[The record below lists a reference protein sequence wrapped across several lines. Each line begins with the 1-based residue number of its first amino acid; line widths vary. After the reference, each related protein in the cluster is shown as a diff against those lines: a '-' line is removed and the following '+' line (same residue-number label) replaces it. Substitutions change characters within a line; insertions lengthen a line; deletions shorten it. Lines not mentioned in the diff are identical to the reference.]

1 MMPPSS
7 KTMAKTRKKLDLAGF
22 SLIEIITVLF
32 VVSIGLLG
40 VMSLIIQNIE
50 SQSFNQKNVVAY
62 QLAQEGLELVR
73 RTRDTN
79 WLAGRGWDQGLTAG
93 DHYMDYRDAA
103 PNPLSSDEPPKL
115 YLTADNYYI
124 HDFSGNYPDSGF
136 SRLINIIKVSDSE
149 LSVKAQ
155 VDWTDR
161 GRNFSYALETLLYD
175 WR

>member
-1 MMPPSS
+1 
-7 KTMAKTRKKLDLAGF
+7 MAKDKKTIVSAGF

-50 SQSFNQKNVVAY
+50 SQSFNRKNVVAY

-79 WLAGRGWDQGLTAG
+79 WLAGNDWDEGLAEG
-93 DHYMDYRDAA
+93 SYYMDYRDAT
-103 PNPLSSDEPPKL
+103 PTTTPDGKPQKL
-115 YLTADNYYI
+115 YLTTNGYYI
-124 HDFSGNYPDSGF
+124 HNSSNYSDSGF
-136 SRLINIIKVSDSE
+136 SRMISISRITDYE

-155 VDWTDR
+155 VDWNDR
-161 GRNFSYALETLLYD
+161 GHDFSYTLETLLYD